1 MDHRVTIRLS
11 DDLEE
16 SLTVRRLI
24 VAGFTGRDP
33 SRHIEELRRFGV
45 EPPRSVPVFF
55 ELAPRWVT
63 VEDVVILPSSQ
74 CSGEAEPVL
83 LLRSD
88 NIQDALVTVGSDVTD
103 RVMERQSIAIAKEA
117 PKPVSASTWFYP
129 EVAAMWD
136 RLALKSW
143 VDDGPEPYQAGT
155 LDEFLPAEVILEH
168 LCRTIGGSLQDTALF
183 LGTLTLSTHE
193 FRYGDRFRCELTR
206 PDGMTLRCA
215 YRTRIARNWKHP
227 KFIGMG
233 GEGV

>member
-1 MDHRVTIRLS
+1 MDHCVTVRLS
-11 DDLEE
+11 NDLEE
-16 SLTVRRLI
+16 SFTVRRLI
-24 VAGFTGRDP
+24 AAGFTGRDP
-33 SRHIEELRRFGV
+33 SRHIEELRQLGV

-63 VEDVVILPSSQ
+63 VEDVVISPSPQ

-88 NIQDALVTVGSDVTD
+88 SIQDALVTVGSDVTD

-143 VDDGPEPYQAGT
+143 VDNGPEPYQTGT
-155 LDEFLPAEVILEH
+155 LDEFLPPEAILEH
-168 LCRTIGGSLQDTALF
+168 LCRTIGGSLQDTVLF
-183 LGTLTLSTHE
+183 LGTLTLNTDG

-206 PDGMTLRCA
+206 PDGITLRCA
-215 YRTRIARNWKHP
+215 YRARVARNRKHP
-227 KFIGMG
+227 SCLG